1 MTSLDKDIHSRSAS
15 GRKGSP
21 NKGRPAAV
29 HRDKKDPHAALHVPI
44 RAPRYSAPRRLT
56 SQQLKNPLLRMA
68 FSRLSKIGEL
78 RGQYLRALDTIHG
91 SRRTRSEKFDAL
103 AKASE
108 QLLLRM
114 DLATGV
120 LGWLDIER
128 GQYFLNTQCGVAEDS
143 DMSPASLNRLMQSMD
158 LAGYVYRRIE
168 KVQLEEKDEAGLNL
182 VRTRVLVRFTE
193 KFFADLG
200 VRYLWFRAKKAA
212 IKKREKELREISGL
226 RAARQEKASL
236 EELRR
241 QQARSNWEKSE
252 ARKAAQAHHQSEIL
266 TPAHGS
272 PGGTKPP
279 LEPDKSSGDVDQS
292 VARLLRSIQVKKNS
306 TPPK

>member
-15 GRKGSP
+15 SRKGNL
-21 NKGRPAAV
+21 NKGRPTVV
-29 HRDKKDPHAALHVPI
+29 HRDKKDPHAALRAPI
-44 RAPRYSAPRRLT
+44 RAPRYTAPRRLT
-56 SQQLKNPLLRMA
+56 AQQLKNPLLRMA
-68 FSRLSKIGEL
+68 FSRLSQIGEL
-78 RGQYLRALDTIHG
+78 RGQYLRDLDTIHG
-91 SRRTRSEKFDAL
+91 GRRTRSEKFDAL

-108 QLLLRM
+108 QMLLRL

-143 DMSPASLNRLMQSMD
+143 GMSPASLNRLMHSLD

-212 IKKREKELREISGL
+212 IKKRGKELREISGL

-241 QQARSNWEKSE
+241 QQSRSNWEKSE
-252 ARKAAQAHHQSEIL
+252 ARKATQAHSQSEIL
-266 TPAHGS
+266 TPTGGS
-272 PGGTKPP
+272 LGRTKPP
-279 LEPDKSSGDVDQS
+279 LKPDKSSGDVDQS
-292 VARLLRSIQVKKNS
+292 VARLLRSIQVKKDTS
-306 TPPK
+306 PK